1 MGDPLE
7 TSMPSVG
14 RASRARGCA
23 QASVHRL
30 RPREREAV
38 RAHLRALDAQDRY
51 LRFGYPATDAHIDR
65 YVDALD
71 FRRDE
76 LYAVTGADCRLV
88 AVAHLAYLV
97 DAARGLCV
105 EFGVS
110 VARSHRGRGL
120 GSCLFRKAALHARNE
135 GARFMMIHALSEN
148 AAMLQIARR
157 AGAQLVRDGGES
169 EAWLALPAAT
179 LATTLADRWAEWR
192 SRLRRVCCHGL
203 ALS

>member
-1 MGDPLE
+1 MGDPLDN
-7 TSMPSVG
+7 SVPG
-14 RASRARGCA
+14 SACASRVRACA
-23 QASVHRL
+23 QVSVHRL
-30 RPREREAV
+30 RPGDREAV

-51 LRFGYPATDAHIDR
+51 LRFGYPASDAHIDR
-65 YVDALD
+65 YVNALD

-76 LYAVTGADCRLV
+76 LYAVTGAYCRLV

-97 DAARGLCV
+97 DATRGLCV

-110 VARSHRGRGL
+110 VVRNHRGRGL

-157 AGAQLVRDGGES
+157 AGAQLVREGGES
-169 EAWLALPAAT
+169 EAWLELPAAT